1 MVCCWPP
8 LSCKLVAF
16 PLVPLV
22 NEIDSNGGKSAVA
35 EDAADIAPTIKYV
48 SKHVR
53 EASMIRWGISKGH
66 LNEMG
71 TDGTQ

>member
-1 MVCCWPP
+1 M
-8 LSCKLVAF
+8 SCKLVAF
-16 PLVPLV
+16 PLVPRA
-22 NEIDSNGGKSAVA
+22 NEIDSNGGKSGVA
-35 EDAADIAPTIKYV
+35 EDAADIAPTIEYV